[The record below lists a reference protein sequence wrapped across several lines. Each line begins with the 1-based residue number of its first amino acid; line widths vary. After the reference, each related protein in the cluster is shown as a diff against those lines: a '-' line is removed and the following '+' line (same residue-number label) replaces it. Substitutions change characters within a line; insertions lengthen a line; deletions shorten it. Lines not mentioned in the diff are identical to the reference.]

1 MEHTGH
7 VEIFRSK
14 WSTSRGPKLAVP
26 LPKIIVS
33 SRTLLSSSQNFG
45 RNVNGSLD
53 SIRNFVS
60 TEKRRS
66 IFSLDNS
73 TGF

>member
-1 MEHTGH
+1 MERSGR

-14 WSTSRGPKLAVP
+14 LSTSRGPKLAVP
-26 LPKIIVS
+26 FPIVS
-33 SRTLLSSSQNFG
+33 SPTLPSSSQNFG

-53 SIRNFVS
+53 SIGNFVS